1 MAAASSRRGSRKGF
15 IVYLIGQCVA
25 MMMIKTDG
33 GNFKRAEKK
42 KQRREV
48 TGLYILAG
56 LARPVVPYRQSS
68 RV

>member
-1 MAAASSRRGSRKGF
+1 M
-15 IVYLIGQCVA
+15 VYLTGQCVA
-25 MMMIKTDG
+25 IMMIKTDDG
-33 GNFKRAEKK
+33 TFERAEKK

-68 RV
+68 RVQRCV

>member
-1 MAAASSRRGSRKGF
+1 
-15 IVYLIGQCVA
+15 
-25 MMMIKTDG
+25 MMIKTDG

-42 KQRREV
+42 KQREV